1 MPRRGS
7 RITNP
12 NPKPHPHPN
21 PDPNS
26 TPNPDPDPDPDPDRN
41 PVPNPNPNLG
51 RIATNALAVT
61 DDELQPI
68 GLGMY
73 PLAALA
79 NHSCDPTAAQTFDGA
94 TLELRALRPLAA
106 GAPLT

>member
-1 MPRRGS
+1 M
-7 RITNP
+7 
-12 NPKPHPHPN
+12 
-21 PDPNS
+21 
-26 TPNPDPDPDPDPDRN
+26 
-41 PVPNPNPNLG
+41 
-51 RIATNALAVT
+51 T

-106 GAPLT
+106 GAPNLSLTPTLPLTQTPYPKP

>member
-1 MPRRGS
+1 M
-7 RITNP
+7 
-12 NPKPHPHPN
+12 
-21 PDPNS
+21 
-26 TPNPDPDPDPDPDRN
+26 
-41 PVPNPNPNLG
+41 
-51 RIATNALAVT
+51 T